1 MFMADDGH
9 GGDISIPAILISK
22 NDGDKIINYYIEHR
36 DSKEDIKKIRFEI
49 KFDLE
54 KKDNTVNYEIWYTPD
69 IENVYIFLKDF
80 QRYQYILEEYAKIN
94 VRFVTYPHFLY
105 DANKNNPYD
114 DCFGAGLYCI
124 RPGKFGITDGTLIIM
139 QSLIQKCIFD
149 YSMKNEK
156 QRYFLNY
163 MTKFYEN
170 CIKQEKFN
178 EICSND
184 VINNVG
190 IPLDEINSC
199 VKNSFVL
206 QSENSYKISKNKI
219 LDNEYALRKKYN
231 VNRVP
236 SITIN
241 GRLYI
246 GSWRPEFV
254 FEALCAS
261 LIKKPRSCYSETIK
275 RQSEGFSNRSMGFI
289 IFFVFGIN
297 FMFFIVCKSSIK
309 DKITQKINSLNISR
323 KIDSEVNNYI
333 ALKELNK

>member
-22 NDGDKIINYYIEHR
+22 NDGDKIINYYIQNR
-36 DSKEDIKKIRFEI
+36 DNKENIKKIRFEI

-54 KKDNTVNYEIWYTPD
+54 KKDNTVKYEIWYTPD

-80 QRYQYILEEYAKIN
+80 QRYQNELKEYAN
-94 VRFVTYPHFLY
+94 MSVRFVTYPHFLY
-105 DANKNNPYD
+105 DPNSNNPYD

-124 RPGKFGITDGTLIIM
+124 RPGKLGITDGRIIIM
-139 QSLIQKCIFD
+139 QSIIQKCIFD
-149 YSMKNEK
+149 YSLSSNNKK
-156 QRYFLNY
+156 YFWNY
-163 MTKFYEN
+163 MSKFYEN
-170 CIKQEKFN
+170 CVEKEKFN
-178 EICSND
+178 DNCSND
-184 VINNVG
+184 VLRNVG
-190 IPLDEINSC
+190 LPLEEINSC
-199 VKNSFVL
+199 VKSSFL
-206 QSENSYKISKNKI
+206 TPSSFKISKNKI
-219 LDNEYALRKKYN
+219 LDNEYSLRKKYN

-261 LIKKPRSCYSETIK
+261 LIKKPRSCYSDDSFQK
-275 RQSEGFSNRSMGFI
+275 QAEGFSNKTMVVI
-289 IFFVFGIN
+289 IFLVFGIN
-297 FMFFIVCKSSIK
+297 LVFFFVCKKNIRQR
-309 DKITQKINSLNISR
+309 IAERINSLNISR
-323 KIDSEVNNYI
+323 KIDSEVNSYI